1 MPDSLAAHGLVLFDL
16 DGTLSDPLLGF
27 SRSVNYALAE
37 FGRAP
42 VEAAGLGV
50 FLGPPIEET
59 FRAIIG
65 NSNPAEVDG
74 LVAKYRER
82 YGDIGYSENVLYPG
96 VAEALQ
102 GLSDAGVP
110 MAVCTSKRKDF
121 AERILEMFGLIRH
134 FRFVD
139 GGGPGMQKLLQMEA
153 LRSRGQ
159 VSEAS
164 IMVGDRAVDMIAAHR
179 NGMWAAGVL
188 WGYGSRAELANESP
202 LCLLGAPEELSRFA
216 QHTTA

>member
-1 MPDSLAAHGLVLFDL
+1 MAHDLILFDL

-27 SRSVNYALAE
+27 SRSVNYALAA
-37 FGRAP
+37 FGRP
-42 VEAAGLGV
+42 QLEPAGLGV

-59 FRAIIG
+59 FRKITG
-65 NSNPAEVDG
+65 NGTEAEVDV

-82 YGDIGYSENVLYPG
+82 YGEVGYSENVLYPG

-102 GLSDAGVP
+102 SLSNAGVP

-121 AERILEMFGLIRH
+121 AEKILEMFGLIPY

-139 GGGPGMQKLLQMEA
+139 GGGPGMQKWRQMEA
-153 LRSRGQ
+153 LRSRGS

-179 NGMWAAGVL
+179 NGLQAAGVL
-188 WGYGSRAELANESP
+188 WGYGSRTELANESP
-202 LCLLGAPEELSRFA
+202 LCILESPEELSRLA
-216 QHTTA
+216 RHPTA

>member
-1 MPDSLAAHGLVLFDL
+1 MRQELVLFDL

-37 FGRAP
+37 LGRAP
-42 VEAAGLGV
+42 LEPAGLGV

-59 FRAIIG
+59 FRTITG
-65 NSNPAEVDG
+65 NCGEAEVDA
-74 LVAKYRER
+74 LVARYRER
-82 YGDIGYSENVLYPG
+82 YGEVGYSENVLYPG

-102 GLSDAGVP
+102 KLSDAGVP
-110 MAVCTSKRKDF
+110 MAVCTSKRGDF
-121 AERILEMFGLIRH
+121 AEKILEMFGLLGH

-139 GGGPGMQKLLQMEA
+139 GGGPGMQKWRQMEA
-153 LRSRGQ
+153 LRSRGE

-179 NGMWAAGVL
+179 NGLQAAGVL
-188 WGYGSRAELANESP
+188 WGYGSRAELAHESP
-202 LCLLGAPEELSRFA
+202 RCLLASPDELSQLVRN
-216 QHTTA
+216 TTE